1 MYEDI
6 YEVFQEV
13 AEDNINR
20 ELFNHSNESP
30 EDTIEDIKNNKLLI
44 YTAFTGDYDSLKEPE
59 FIDENCDYVC
69 FTDNPNLKSDT
80 WKIIFMEES
89 TLDNNRKAKQY
100 KVLPHKYFPDYK
112 YSFWL
117 DGTFKIKGSI
127 REYIYKNIK
136 ANSPM
141 LNVIHTERDCIYEEY
156 EASKIIPRYPRAVM
170 EEQMENYKK
179 EGFPKHYG
187 LAVMGAIFRQHNN
200 PEVINLMEA
209 WWDEIIKYSNQD
221 QLSFAYVAWKQDFH
235 PSVSLLYYW
244 DNEYWAKEGEYH
256 HKVVLQTPI
265 TSDNLRSKIGVQ
277 VNNMSIGDTIDLS
290 KEELLLLINDIK
302 GMNGYR
308 IDTAGRIA
316 FLNNE
321 YSAMLSS
328 NSLKLTKPLRVAGD
342 LARRFKK
349 NRYFQAAKYFKTD
362 FSNQLSLYYRL
373 KNLNLINEEKYL
385 AIHPEAIDNPI
396 LHYMAYSSKNDFIDV
411 KASYVNPLFD
421 MVYYLS
427 VNDLDLDVDSIVHY
441 VSHGFFNNFEF
452 NREHKPFI
460 KNLKLDI
467 DTQYENYVNTLVS
480 DELKSNNYI
489 SDSEVLKYYIEKNEP
504 CNDDKIKV
512 GVFLEDSFD
521 NMNACPFIRLHVPF
535 KKLSKKGK
543 YQFFVYGRELL
554 PKLDMN
560 NVINCKIFDVMVI
573 QRNNAYATELL
584 KKAKMHG
591 IKVVYEVDDDLVDLS
606 PENPS
611 YIYINENKEN
621 IVKLVENADKITVTT
636 TELKNRF
643 LDYGYDNVE
652 IIRNYFVD
660 ELFPLNPF
668 KNNETKLLK
677 IGYFGTLTHDGDLEL
692 IHNVILR
699 VKDYLLKENIKV
711 ELEVVGGAVNNAQ
724 DWYSVKKLPFYPMP
738 MSNFMKWLNNNV
750 NWDVGIAP
758 LVSTEFNKCKS
769 ELKYIEFSALGI
781 PVVASRIEGY
791 EEAIDDGVDG
801 YLATS
806 ENEWVS
812 KLVTLLED
820 PVLRNGMVNN
830 AHDNILKNY
839 SLNSRVE
846 QWDNLFERLIND

>member
-1 MYEDI
+1 MYDEI
-6 YEVFQEV
+6 YEVFKEV

-20 ELFNHSNESP
+20 ELFNHSEEST

-44 YTAFTGDYDSLKEPE
+44 YTAFTGGYDSLKEPE

-69 FTDNPNLKSDT
+69 FTDNPNLKSDI

-141 LNVIHTERDCIYEEY
+141 LNVVHTERDCIYDEY

-170 EEQMENYKK
+170 EEQIKNYKS
-179 EGFPKHYG
+179 ENFPDHYG

-200 PEVINLMEA
+200 PEVIKLMEA

-256 HKVVLQTPI
+256 HNVVLPTPI

-277 VNNMSIGDTIDLS
+277 VNNMGLGDTIDLS
-290 KEELLLLINDIK
+290 KEELLLLINDVK

-316 FLNNE
+316 FLNRE
-321 YSAMLSS
+321 YSEMLSS
-328 NSLKLTKPLRVAGD
+328 NSLKLTKPLRVAGN

-349 NRYFQAAKYFKTD
+349 NRYFQAVKYFKTD
-362 FSNQLSLYYRL
+362 FSKNLSLYHRI

-385 AIHPEAIDNPI
+385 AIHPDVIDSPL
-396 LHYMAYSSKNDFIDV
+396 LHYIAYSSKNDSIDV
-411 KASYVNPLFD
+411 KSAYVHPLFD

-427 VNDLDLDVDSIVHY
+427 ANDLDLAVDPIIHY
-441 VSHGFFNNFEF
+441 VSQGFFKNFEF

-460 KNLKLDI
+460 QNLNSDI
-467 DTQYENYVNTLVS
+467 DAQYESYVNTLVS

-489 SDSEVLKYYIEKNEP
+489 SDSEVLKYYIEKTEP
-504 CNDDKIKV
+504 CNDNKIKI

-535 KKLSKKGK
+535 KKLSKNGK

-584 KKAKMHG
+584 KKAKKHG

-652 IIRNYFVD
+652 IIRNYFID

-668 KNNETKLLK
+668 KNNETKFLK

-699 VKDYLLKENIKV
+699 VKDYLLKENINV
-711 ELEVVGGAVNNAQ
+711 ELEVVGGAVNNAK

-758 LVSTEFNKCKS
+758 LVNNEFNKCKS
-769 ELKYIEFSALGI
+769 ELKYIEFSSLGV
-781 PVVASRIEGY
+781 PVVASRIDGY

-839 SLNSRVE
+839 SLKSRVE
-846 QWDNLFERLIND
+846 RWDAVFKSLIND

>member
-1 MYEDI
+1 MYDDI

-200 PEVINLMEA
+200 PEVIRLMEA

-308 IDTAGRIA
+308 VDTAGRIA

-349 NRYFQAAKYFKTD
+349 N
-362 FSNQLSLYYRL
+362 
-373 KNLNLINEEKYL
+373 I
-385 AIHPEAIDNPI
+385 
-396 LHYMAYSSKNDFIDV
+396 
-411 KASYVNPLFD
+411 
-421 MVYYLS
+421 
-427 VNDLDLDVDSIVHY
+427 
-441 VSHGFFNNFEF
+441 
-452 NREHKPFI
+452 
-460 KNLKLDI
+460 
-467 DTQYENYVNTLVS
+467 
-480 DELKSNNYI
+480 
-489 SDSEVLKYYIEKNEP
+489 
-504 CNDDKIKV
+504 
-512 GVFLEDSFD
+512 
-521 NMNACPFIRLHVPF
+521 
-535 KKLSKKGK
+535 
-543 YQFFVYGRELL
+543 
-554 PKLDMN
+554 
-560 NVINCKIFDVMVI
+560 
-573 QRNNAYATELL
+573 
-584 KKAKMHG
+584 
-591 IKVVYEVDDDLVDLS
+591 
-606 PENPS
+606 
-611 YIYINENKEN
+611 
-621 IVKLVENADKITVTT
+621 
-636 TELKNRF
+636 
-643 LDYGYDNVE
+643 
-652 IIRNYFVD
+652 
-660 ELFPLNPF
+660 
-668 KNNETKLLK
+668 
-677 IGYFGTLTHDGDLEL
+677 
-692 IHNVILR
+692 
-699 VKDYLLKENIKV
+699 
-711 ELEVVGGAVNNAQ
+711 
-724 DWYSVKKLPFYPMP
+724 
-738 MSNFMKWLNNNV
+738 
-750 NWDVGIAP
+750 
-758 LVSTEFNKCKS
+758 
-769 ELKYIEFSALGI
+769 
-781 PVVASRIEGY
+781 
-791 EEAIDDGVDG
+791 
-801 YLATS
+801 
-806 ENEWVS
+806 
-812 KLVTLLED
+812 
-820 PVLRNGMVNN
+820 
-830 AHDNILKNY
+830 
-839 SLNSRVE
+839 
-846 QWDNLFERLIND
+846 

>member
-1 MYEDI
+1 MYDEI
-6 YEVFQEV
+6 YEVFKEV

-20 ELFNHSNESP
+20 ELFNHSKESA

-44 YTAFTGDYDSLKEPE
+44 YTAFTGGYDSLKEPE

-69 FTDNPNLKSDT
+69 FTDNPNLKSDI

-141 LNVIHTERDCIYEEY
+141 LNVVHTERDCIYDEY

-170 EEQMENYKK
+170 EEQIKNYKG
-179 EGFPKHYG
+179 ENFPEHYG

-200 PEVINLMEA
+200 PEVIKLMEA
-209 WWDEIIKYSNQD
+209 WWEEIIKYSNQD

-256 HKVVLQTPI
+256 HNVVLPTPI

-277 VNNMSIGDTIDLS
+277 VNNMSLGDTIDLS
-290 KEELLLLINDIK
+290 KEELLLLINDVK

-316 FLNNE
+316 FLNSE
-321 YSAMLSS
+321 YLEMLSS
-328 NSLKLTKPLRVAGD
+328 NSLKLTKPLRVAGN
-342 LARRFKK
+342 LARKFKK
-349 NRYFQAAKYFKTD
+349 NKYFQAIKYFKTD
-362 FSNQLSLYYRL
+362 FSKNLSLYHRI
-373 KNLNLINEEKYL
+373 KNLNLIDEEKYL
-385 AIHPEAIDNPI
+385 AIHPEVIDNLL
-396 LHYMAYSSKNDFIDV
+396 LHYIAYSSKNDSIDV
-411 KASYVNPLFD
+411 KSAYVNPLFD

-427 VNDLDLDVDSIVHY
+427 ANDLDLDVDPIIHY
-441 VSHGFFNNFEF
+441 VSQGFFKNFEF

-460 KNLKLDI
+460 QNLSSDM
-467 DTQYENYVNTLVS
+467 DAQYETYVNTLVS

-489 SDSEVLKYYIEKNEP
+489 SDSEVLKYYIEKDEP
-504 CNDDKIKV
+504 CNDNKIKI

-535 KKLSKKGK
+535 KKLSKNGK

-573 QRNNAYATELL
+573 QRNNSYATELL
-584 KKAKMHG
+584 KKAKKHA

-652 IIRNYFVD
+652 IIRNYFID

-668 KNNETKLLK
+668 KNNETKFLK
-677 IGYFGTLTHDGDLEL
+677 IGYFGTLTHDSDLEL

-699 VKDYLLKENIKV
+699 VKDYLLKENINV

-758 LVSTEFNKCKS
+758 LVYNEFNKCKS
-769 ELKYIEFSALGI
+769 ELKYIEFSSLGV

-820 PVLRNGMVNN
+820 SVLRNGMVNN

-839 SLNSRVE
+839 SLKSRVE
-846 QWDNLFERLIND
+846 QWDAVFKSLIND